1 MREEKS
7 LNITTDNSITSV
19 NGVYESNGVT
29 NSVSNGVNK
38 TNADDTAAILTL
50 SRNGDSD
57 GVVNIKRTSSV
68 SSASSNMSYTAI
80 VNTQNALRTMGYYNG
95 PNSGYIDNIM
105 RTAIRKFEKDYG
117 MKETGELTETVYDR
131 IVTVD
136 SLLKNKEMQ
145 TQLTKLGFYDGDKTH
160 IYKALKNFQKLYGLT
175 EDGKYNSLTKVTLT
189 KVTNEYDKLYDS
201 SIMDELEDDLCHYNI
216 VDGKKVTDEIQK
228 DAFVKVYVFLKHG
241 MGLNIN
247 QIAGVMGN
255 LHAESAILA
264 DNVNDGAYSGEHNY
278 KSGYVYNSEDYIA
291 FGLLQWANP
300 ARKAGLK
307 AMAETMAFG
316 NSEDEKTKALWDINV
331 QLAYFKQEMTTKM
344 QNMTDYSK
352 AWEELKRKYT
362 YNEVSD
368 YFLEKIESPDEWEL
382 KKETRREFS
391 KLIFDALKNL

>member
-19 NGVYESNGVT
+19 NGVYESKGVT
-29 NSVSNGVNK
+29 NTASNGANK
-38 TNADDTAAILTL
+38 VNADDTAAILTL
-50 SRNGDSD
+50 SSNGDSD
-57 GVVNIKRTSSV
+57 GVVNVKRTSSV
-68 SSASSNMSYTAI
+68 SSASSNMSYTSI
-80 VNTQNALRTMGYYNG
+80 VNAQNALRTMGYYNG
-95 PNSGYIDNIM
+95 PNSGYIDNVM

-117 MKETGELTETVYDR
+117 MAETGSLTENVYDR
-131 IVTVD
+131 ILTVD

-175 EDGKYNSLTKVTLT
+175 EDGKYNSLAKVTLT
-189 KVTNEYDKLYDS
+189 KVTNEYDKLYNS
-201 SIMDELEDDLCHYNI
+201 SIMDELEDNLCHYNI
-216 VDGKKVTDEIQK
+216 VDGKKVTDKIQK

-278 KSGYVYNSEDYIA
+278 KSGYEYNSGDYIA

-331 QLAYFKQEMTTKM
+331 QLAYFKQEMTTEM
-344 QNMTDYSK
+344 QDMKDYSEVWK
-352 AWEELKRKYT
+352 ELKRKYT

-368 YFLEKIESPDEWEL
+368 LFLQKIESPNNWEA

-391 KLIFDALKNL
+391 KMIFDSLKKL